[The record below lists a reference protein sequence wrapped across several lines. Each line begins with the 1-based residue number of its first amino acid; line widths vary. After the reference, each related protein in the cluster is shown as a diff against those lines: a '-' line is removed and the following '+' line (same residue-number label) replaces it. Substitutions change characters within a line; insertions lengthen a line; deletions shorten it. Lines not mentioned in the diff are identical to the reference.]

1 VKINQISELIKKM
14 THRFQRA
21 YSLKASLDSRTGN
34 IVLMHTDKKQA
45 NRTVYI
51 IDRAQAGALRVAD
64 GHLHY
69 DATSSQ
75 LEHSPLALDSA
86 KQGFKVINRIQ
97 RLITRPRSLT
107 FAIRTLQLLFI
118 GGIGWIFI
126 DAYLTTLD
134 KQQAAVTASVENQPE
149 ADYSSWIEKPGEKVS
164 LPRLPQQAQAAEQPI
179 AVATAPAQP
188 QSSDLLNEM
197 KEADQQASP
206 TAQAQLPVDP
216 VAEKVVRSGTAALNE
231 NLKNLPPIASNS
243 GLEDFGLGTQGT
255 GTAGCD
261 PKLAFTVPV
270 EK

>member
-1 VKINQISELIKKM
+1 MKINQISELIKKM

-34 IVLMHTDKKQA
+34 IVLMHTDKKQG

-164 LPRLPQQAQAAEQPI
+164 LPRLPQQAQAAEQPM
-179 AVATAPAQP
+179 AVTAAPTQP

-197 KEADQQASP
+197 KEADQQVSP
-206 TAQAQLPVDP
+206 TAQTQLPVDP

>member
-1 VKINQISELIKKM
+1 MKINQISELIKKM
-14 THRFQRA
+14 TCRFQRI

-34 IVLMHTDKKQA
+34 IVLMHTDKKLG

-51 IDRAQAGALRVAD
+51 IDRAQAGAMRVAD

-69 DATSSQ
+69 DAAGSL
-75 LEHSPLALDSA
+75 LEHSPLPLDSA
-86 KQGFKVINRIQ
+86 KQGFKVINRVQ

-107 FAIRTLQLLFI
+107 FALRTLQLLLI

-126 DAYLTTLD
+126 DAYMTTLD

-149 ADYSSWIEKPGEKVS
+149 ADYSSWIEKPGEKVT
-164 LPRLPQQAQAAEQPI
+164 LPRLPQQAQAAESP
-179 AVATAPAQP
+179 ANVAPAPTQP
-188 QSSDLLNEM
+188 SDLLNEM
-197 KEADQQASP
+197 KAADQQVYP
-206 TAQAQLPVDP
+206 TAPSAVDP
-216 VAEKVVRSGTAALNE
+216 VAEQVVRSGTAALNE
-231 NLKNLPPIASNS
+231 NLKNLPPLASNS

-270 EK
+270 DTQ